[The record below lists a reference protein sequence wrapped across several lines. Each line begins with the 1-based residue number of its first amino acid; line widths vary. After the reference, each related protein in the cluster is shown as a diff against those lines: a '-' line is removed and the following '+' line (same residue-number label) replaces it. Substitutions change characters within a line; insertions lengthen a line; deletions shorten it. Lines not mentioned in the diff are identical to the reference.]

1 MKIMYENLNRTNSKI
16 YILISSKVIR
26 EKLQPPWKYH
36 APATASYLPP
46 KILIFPTPPLFSNF
60 PKSLKPPPSSIP
72 PKFRG
77 EVDTMVSVWLQRFY
91 ANNTLNS
98 FNNLT

>member
-36 APATASYLPP
+36 PPATASYLPP
-46 KILIFPTPPLFSNF
+46 KILIFPTPP
-60 PKSLKPPPSSIP
+60 
-72 PKFRG
+72 
-77 EVDTMVSVWLQRFY
+77 V
-91 ANNTLNS
+91 
-98 FNNLT
+98 